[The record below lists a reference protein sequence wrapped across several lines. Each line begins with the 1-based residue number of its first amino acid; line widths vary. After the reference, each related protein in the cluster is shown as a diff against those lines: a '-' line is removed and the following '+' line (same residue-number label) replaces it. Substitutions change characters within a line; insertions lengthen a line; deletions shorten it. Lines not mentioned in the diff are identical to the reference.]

1 MQIFRKVLIVFVLLG
16 TAAALQAQELSSRQT
31 ATNDSLKL
39 RRDEKGGVAGM
50 ADPQKTSAS
59 SPSVKQLTGSFLQ
72 ESASDIDAFQD
83 TVSRHKKNF
92 IARIIDYYGRSNVD
106 RTFEKKLDWSI
117 APGPNYSSD
126 VGFGIGF
133 LIAGLY
139 RLDRTDS
146 TTMPSNFAVYGNVTT
161 QKFAL
166 LRVSGTNIFKQ
177 NRYRVSYSGALVYFP
192 GAFYGV
198 GYDAGKAGYVQEL
211 TTTMYKVR
219 ASGGVRIAPKAYAG
233 ITFSLDYT
241 GAKSKKS
248 SATERSFLYY
258 ESVVDKVLQESG
270 GTIGGAQ
277 EAYDRLDAQ
286 EKAVFNGYSYGD
298 GKRLYDAWRNGY
310 YDPAKADP
318 FDNYVG
324 STGENPNAMN
334 VGLGAFLQ
342 YDSRDVLTSPYKGIF
357 FNLDIKYF
365 PRWLGNS
372 LHTFG
377 KIQVTF
383 DWYQK
388 TWKGCVLAYDLYGN
402 FTMGV
407 PSWHMYSSLGGME
420 RMRGYYEGRYR
431 DRNCVMTQV
440 ELRQRVYRRHGVAA
454 WIGAGNV
461 WGVDSFA
468 WNHTLC
474 SFGVGYRFEFKKR
487 MNIRLDYGWGAHGN
501 PNFHW
506 DKKRCTAF
514 LFTASEAF

>member
-1 MQIFRKVLIVFVLLG
+1 MRFRI
-16 TAAALQAQELSSRQT
+16 
-31 ATNDSLKL
+31 
-39 RRDEKGGVAGM
+39 
-50 ADPQKTSAS
+50 P
-59 SPSVKQLTGSFLQ
+59 SPVT
-72 ESASDIDAFQD
+72 
-83 TVSRHKKNF
+83 KNF

-133 LIAGLY
+133 LDSRPVSAG
-139 RLDRTDS
+139 
-146 TTMPSNFAVYGNVTT
+146 SNGFDDDAFQFCCLRKRNDPE
-161 QKFAL
+161 FAL
-166 LRVSGTNIFKQ
+166 LRQRHQYFQAESLSCLLFRGDGLFSRRFLRRGLRRRKSGI
-177 NRYRVSYSGALVYFP
+177 RAGA
-192 GAFYGV
+192 
-198 GYDAGKAGYVQEL
+198 DHE
-211 TTTMYKVR
+211 MYKVR
-219 ASGGVRIAPKAYAG
+219 GERRRSIAPKAYAG
-233 ITFSLDYT
+233 MTFSLDYT

-298 GKRLYDAWRNGY
+298 GNGCTMRGATVITIRESRSVRQLCRI
-310 YDPAKADP
+310 DRRKSQCDECR
-318 FDNYVG
+318 F
-324 STGENPNAMN
+324 
-334 VGLGAFLQ
+334 GAFLQ

-377 KIQVTF
+377 KIQVTSTGIRKRGKGACWLTTF
-383 DWYQK
+383 D
-388 TWKGCVLAYDLYGN
+388 GN

-431 DRNCVMTQV
+431 DR
-440 ELRQRVYRRHGVAA
+440 
-454 WIGAGNV
+454 
-461 WGVDSFA
+461 
-468 WNHTLC
+468 
-474 SFGVGYRFEFKKR
+474 
-487 MNIRLDYGWGAHGN
+487 
-501 PNFHW
+501 
-506 DKKRCTAF
+506 TA
-514 LFTASEAF
+514 

>member
-1 MQIFRKVLIVFVLLG
+1 MQIFRKVLVVFLLLG

-59 SPSVKQLTGSFLQ
+59 FPSVKQLTGSLQQ

-177 NRYRVSYSGALVYFP
+177 NRYRVSYSGAMVYFP

-233 ITFSLDYT
+233 MTFSLDYT

-248 SATERSFLYY
+248 SATERSFL
-258 ESVVDKVLQESG
+258 
-270 GTIGGAQ
+270 
-277 EAYDRLDAQ
+277 
-286 EKAVFNGYSYGD
+286 
-298 GKRLYDAWRNGY
+298 
-310 YDPAKADP
+310 
-318 FDNYVG
+318 
-324 STGENPNAMN
+324 
-334 VGLGAFLQ
+334 
-342 YDSRDVLTSPYKGIF
+342 
-357 FNLDIKYF
+357 
-365 PRWLGNS
+365 
-372 LHTFG
+372 
-377 KIQVTF
+377 
-383 DWYQK
+383 
-388 TWKGCVLAYDLYGN
+388 
-402 FTMGV
+402 
-407 PSWHMYSSLGGME
+407 
-420 RMRGYYEGRYR
+420 
-431 DRNCVMTQV
+431 
-440 ELRQRVYRRHGVAA
+440 
-454 WIGAGNV
+454 
-461 WGVDSFA
+461 
-468 WNHTLC
+468 
-474 SFGVGYRFEFKKR
+474 
-487 MNIRLDYGWGAHGN
+487 
-501 PNFHW
+501 
-506 DKKRCTAF
+506 
-514 LFTASEAF
+514 